1 MLLSLAAA
9 RVNAG
14 MTQREV
20 AQKLKI
26 SVATLQY
33 YERDSTNISKK
44 LFDKITSLYQVD
56 QDLIFVGK
64 KSDFCLKSRNNS

>member
-1 MLLSLAAA
+1 MLLSLAVA

-20 AQKLKI
+20 AEKLKI
-26 SVATLQY
+26 SVSTLQY

-44 LFDKITSLYQVD
+44 LFDQITNLYQID
-56 QDLIFVGK
+56 QDMIFVGK
-64 KSDFCLKSRNNS
+64 KSDFCLKTRNNS